1 MLAVASPSFGRL
13 HAPPARPKDR
23 RVPGTVRPGRVL
35 DHAAHGARRL
45 RRRPHAVRVQQEQ
58 RVHARARVAPVRA
71 RLPAR
76 GWLHDAVQRARAGRH
91 SLLALVAAQEGVVRL
106 CLLPDLV
113 LPVRHHGHGH
123 ELALRQELLHGAR
136 GLARSRRHPVP
147 VPAQVGDHRR
157 LRAADAPG
165 DLPEH
170 QELLLGHG
178 LGAARGAGDRDPLM
192 PPEQIIAALMFAG
205 MIAFLFL
212 GFPVAFSL
220 TFTGLFFGLIGVGFG
235 YLHVNFFDILPLRIW
250 GTMTNFTLLAVPLFV
265 FMGVALEKSGL
276 AEELLETMALL
287 FGKLKGGIAIS
298 VVVVGAILAASTG
311 IVGASV
317 ITMGL
322 ISLPTMLRRGY
333 DKQLICGT
341 ICASGT
347 LGQIIPPSVILV
359 LLGDIMGVSVGDLY
373 IGAVLPGL
381 VLVALYIMYIAIL
394 GRLRPELAPA
404 IPDAELREFR
414 AEALKR
420 VTMALIPALVL
431 IVAVLGAIFAGVATP
446 TEAASVGA
454 VGGIGLTMVKR
465 KFSWAMLRNVME
477 ATTRITSLAFI
488 ILVGANCFGLVFRGL
503 NGDHLIQDFLKALPL
518 GRYGVL
524 AVVMFVI
531 FVLGFFI
538 DFFEICFIHV
548 PILTPV
554 LVTHF
559 GFDPMWLGVVIGVN
573 LQTSFL
579 TPPFGFALFYLR
591 GVAPPEIKTTDIY
604 RGVVPFVAL
613 QLIGLTLV
621 IAYPEIVFA
630 LIRFF
635 RG

>member
-1 MLAVASPSFGRL
+1 ML
-13 HAPPARPKDR
+13 
-23 RVPGTVRPGRVL
+23 
-35 DHAAHGARRL
+35 
-45 RRRPHAVRVQQEQ
+45 
-58 RVHARARVAPVRA
+58 
-71 RLPAR
+71 
-76 GWLHDAVQRARAGRH
+76 
-91 SLLALVAAQEGVVRL
+91 
-106 CLLPDLV
+106 
-113 LPVRHHGHGH
+113 
-123 ELALRQELLHGAR
+123 
-136 GLARSRRHPVP
+136 
-147 VPAQVGDHRR
+147 
-157 LRAADAPG
+157 
-165 DLPEH
+165 
-170 QELLLGHG
+170 
-178 LGAARGAGDRDPLM
+178 
-192 PPEQIIAALMFAG
+192 PPEQVLAAFMFAG
-205 MIAFLFL
+205 MIAFLFA
-212 GFPVAFSL
+212 GYPVAFSL
-220 TFTGLFFGLIGVGFG
+220 TFTGLFFGGLGVLSG
-235 YLHVNFFDILPLRIW
+235 LLRADFFDILPIRIW
-250 GTMTNFTLLAVPLFV
+250 GTMTNYTLLAVPLFV
-265 FMGVALEKSGL
+265 FMGVVLEKSGL

-287 FGKLKGGIAIS
+287 FGKIRGGIAIS

-322 ISLPTMLRRGY
+322 VSLPTMMRRGY
-333 DKQLICGT
+333 DRQLICGT

-381 VLVALYIMYIAIL
+381 VLVALYIIYIAIL
-394 GRLRPELAPA
+394 GRLRPDLAPA
-404 IPDAELREFR
+404 IPDAELRDFR

-454 VGGIGLTMVKR
+454 VGGIVLTMVKR

-503 NGDHLIQDFLKALPL
+503 NGDHLIQDFLKSLPL
-518 GRYGVL
+518 GPYGVL

-531 FVLGFFI
+531 FLLGFFI

-554 LVTHF
+554 LVTH
-559 GFDPMWLGVVIGVN
+559 
-573 LQTSFL
+573 
-579 TPPFGFALFYLR
+579 FGFALFYLR

-613 QLIGLTLV
+613 QLIGLTIT
-621 IAYPEIVFA
+621 IAFP
-630 LIRFF
+630 
-635 RG
+635 

>member
-1 MLAVASPSFGRL
+1 ML
-13 HAPPARPKDR
+13 
-23 RVPGTVRPGRVL
+23 
-35 DHAAHGARRL
+35 
-45 RRRPHAVRVQQEQ
+45 
-58 RVHARARVAPVRA
+58 
-71 RLPAR
+71 
-76 GWLHDAVQRARAGRH
+76 
-91 SLLALVAAQEGVVRL
+91 
-106 CLLPDLV
+106 
-113 LPVRHHGHGH
+113 
-123 ELALRQELLHGAR
+123 
-136 GLARSRRHPVP
+136 
-147 VPAQVGDHRR
+147 
-157 LRAADAPG
+157 
-165 DLPEH
+165 
-170 QELLLGHG
+170 
-178 LGAARGAGDRDPLM
+178 
-192 PPEQIIAALMFAG
+192 PPEQILAAFMFAG
-205 MIAFLFL
+205 MIVFLFA

-220 TFTGLFFGLIGVGFG
+220 TFTGLFFGGLGVVSG
-235 YLHVNFFDILPLRIW
+235 LLRADFFDILPIRIW
-250 GTMTNFTLLAVPLFV
+250 GTMTNYTLLAVPLFV
-265 FMGVALEKSGL
+265 FMGVVLEKSGL

-287 FGKLKGGIAIS
+287 FGKMRGGIAIS

-322 ISLPTMLRRGY
+322 VSLPTMLRRGY
-333 DKQLICGT
+333 HKELICGT

-381 VLVALYIMYIAIL
+381 LLVALYIIYIAIL
-394 GRLRPELAPA
+394 GRLRPELAPS
-404 IPDAELREFR
+404 IPEAELAVFR
-414 AEALKR
+414 GDALKR
-420 VTMALIPALVL
+420 VTIALIPAFAL

-454 VGGIGLTMVKR
+454 VGGILLTMIKR
-465 KFSWAMLRNVME
+465 KFTWGMLRNVME

-503 NGDHLIQDFLKALPL
+503 NGDHLIQDFLKSLPL
-518 GRYGVL
+518 GPYGVL

-531 FVLGFFI
+531 FLLGFFI

-559 GFDPMWLGVVIGVN
+559 GFDPLWLGVVIGVN

-613 QLIGLTLV
+613 QLIGLTIT
-621 IAYPEIVFA
+621 IAFPQIVRA
-630 LIRFF
+630 LFF
-635 RG
+635 RFRG

>member
-1 MLAVASPSFGRL
+1 
-13 HAPPARPKDR
+13 
-23 RVPGTVRPGRVL
+23 
-35 DHAAHGARRL
+35 
-45 RRRPHAVRVQQEQ
+45 
-58 RVHARARVAPVRA
+58 
-71 RLPAR
+71 
-76 GWLHDAVQRARAGRH
+76 
-91 SLLALVAAQEGVVRL
+91 
-106 CLLPDLV
+106 
-113 LPVRHHGHGH
+113 
-123 ELALRQELLHGAR
+123 
-136 GLARSRRHPVP
+136 
-147 VPAQVGDHRR
+147 
-157 LRAADAPG
+157 
-165 DLPEH
+165 
-170 QELLLGHG
+170 
-178 LGAARGAGDRDPLM
+178 M

-205 MIAFLFL
+205 MIAFLFF

-220 TFTGLFFGLIGVGFG
+220 IFTGLFFGLLGVGLG
-235 YLHVNFFDILPLRIW
+235 YLNANFFDILPLRIW

-322 ISLPTMLRRGY
+322 ISLPTMLRRSY
-333 DKQLICGT
+333 NKELICGT

-347 LGQIIPPSVILV
+347 LGQIIPPSVILI

-373 IGAVLPGL
+373 IGAVIPGL
-381 VLVALYIMYIAIL
+381 VLVALYIVYLLIL
-394 GRLRPELAPA
+394 AHWKPHLAPPIPAQELAA
-404 IPDAELREFR
+404 FRGDAV
-414 AEALKR
+414 KR
-420 VTMALIPALVL
+420 VILALIPAFVL
-431 IVAVLGAIFAGVATP
+431 IVGVLGSIFVGIASP

-454 VGGIGLTMVKR
+454 AGGLILTMLKGR
-465 KFSWAMLRNVME
+465 FSMAMLRSVMQ

-503 NGDHLIQDFLKALPL
+503 NGDHLIQDFLKGLPF
-518 GRYGVL
+518 GAYGVL

-531 FVLGFFI
+531 FLLGFFI

-559 GFDPMWLGVVIGVN
+559 GFDPVWLGVVIGVN

-591 GVAPPEIKTTDIY
+591 GVAPPEITTPHIY
-604 RGVVPFVAL
+604 RGVAPFVAL

-621 IAYPEIVFA
+621 IAFPDLSNW
-630 LIRFF
+630 LIRAL
-635 RG
+635 R

>member
-1 MLAVASPSFGRL
+1 
-13 HAPPARPKDR
+13 
-23 RVPGTVRPGRVL
+23 
-35 DHAAHGARRL
+35 
-45 RRRPHAVRVQQEQ
+45 
-58 RVHARARVAPVRA
+58 
-71 RLPAR
+71 
-76 GWLHDAVQRARAGRH
+76 
-91 SLLALVAAQEGVVRL
+91 
-106 CLLPDLV
+106 
-113 LPVRHHGHGH
+113 
-123 ELALRQELLHGAR
+123 
-136 GLARSRRHPVP
+136 
-147 VPAQVGDHRR
+147 
-157 LRAADAPG
+157 
-165 DLPEH
+165 
-170 QELLLGHG
+170 
-178 LGAARGAGDRDPLM
+178 M

-205 MIAFLFL
+205 MIAFLFF

-220 TFTGLFFGLIGVGFG
+220 IFTGLFFGLLGVGLG
-235 YLHVNFFDILPLRIW
+235 YLNANFFDILPLRIW

-322 ISLPTMLRRGY
+322 ISLPTMLRRSY
-333 DKQLICGT
+333 NKELICGT

-347 LGQIIPPSVILV
+347 LGQIIPPSVILI

-373 IGAVLPGL
+373 IGAVIPGL
-381 VLVALYIMYIAIL
+381 VLVALYIVYLLIL
-394 GRLRPELAPA
+394 SRWKPHLAPPIPAQELAA
-404 IPDAELREFR
+404 FRGDAV
-414 AEALKR
+414 KR
-420 VTMALIPALVL
+420 VIIALIPAFVL
-431 IVAVLGAIFAGVATP
+431 IVGVLGSIFAGIASP

-454 VGGIGLTMVKR
+454 AGGLILTILKGR
-465 KFSWAMLRNVME
+465 FSMAMLRSVMQ

-503 NGDHLIQDFLKALPL
+503 NGDHLIQDFLKGLPF
-518 GRYGVL
+518 GAYGVL

-531 FVLGFFI
+531 FLLGFFI

-559 GFDPMWLGVVIGVN
+559 GFDPVWLGVVIGVN

-591 GVAPPEIKTTDIY
+591 GVAPPEITTPHIY

-621 IAYPEIVFA
+621 IAFPDLA
-630 LIRFF
+630 SWLIRAL
-635 RG
+635 R

>member
-1 MLAVASPSFGRL
+1 ML
-13 HAPPARPKDR
+13 
-23 RVPGTVRPGRVL
+23 
-35 DHAAHGARRL
+35 
-45 RRRPHAVRVQQEQ
+45 
-58 RVHARARVAPVRA
+58 
-71 RLPAR
+71 
-76 GWLHDAVQRARAGRH
+76 
-91 SLLALVAAQEGVVRL
+91 
-106 CLLPDLV
+106 
-113 LPVRHHGHGH
+113 
-123 ELALRQELLHGAR
+123 
-136 GLARSRRHPVP
+136 
-147 VPAQVGDHRR
+147 
-157 LRAADAPG
+157 
-165 DLPEH
+165 
-170 QELLLGHG
+170 
-178 LGAARGAGDRDPLM
+178 PL
-192 PPEQIIAALMFAG
+192 EQILAAVMFAG
-205 MIAFLFL
+205 MIAFLFV

-220 TFTGLFFGLIGVGFG
+220 TFTGLFFGLLGVLSGA
-235 YLHVNFFDILPLRIW
+235 LRPDFFDILPLRIW
-250 GTMTNFTLLAVPLFV
+250 GTMTNVTLMAVPLFV
-265 FMGVALEKSGL
+265 FMGVVLEKSGL

-287 FGKLKGGIAIS
+287 FGKLRGGIAIS

-322 ISLPTMLRRGY
+322 VSLPTMLRRGY
-333 DKQLICGT
+333 DKPLICGT

-381 VLVALYIMYIAIL
+381 LLVALYIIYLTVL
-394 GRLRPELAPA
+394 GRLRPDLAPA
-404 IPDAELREFR
+404 IPDEELREFR
-414 AEALKR
+414 GEALKR
-420 VTMALIPALVL
+420 VTIALIPAFAL

-454 VGGIGLTMVKR
+454 VGGIILTMVKG
-465 KFSWAMLRNVME
+465 KFSWGMLRNVME

-503 NGDHLIQDFLKALPL
+503 NGDHLIQDFLKGLPL
-518 GRYGVL
+518 GPYGVL
-524 AVVMFVI
+524 AVVMGVI
-531 FVLGFFI
+531 FILGFFI

-554 LVTHF
+554 LVQHF

-613 QLIGLTLV
+613 QLIGLSLT
-621 IAYPEIVFA
+621 IAFPQIVRA
-630 LIRFF
+630 LFFVF

>member
-1 MLAVASPSFGRL
+1 
-13 HAPPARPKDR
+13 
-23 RVPGTVRPGRVL
+23 
-35 DHAAHGARRL
+35 
-45 RRRPHAVRVQQEQ
+45 
-58 RVHARARVAPVRA
+58 
-71 RLPAR
+71 
-76 GWLHDAVQRARAGRH
+76 
-91 SLLALVAAQEGVVRL
+91 
-106 CLLPDLV
+106 
-113 LPVRHHGHGH
+113 
-123 ELALRQELLHGAR
+123 
-136 GLARSRRHPVP
+136 
-147 VPAQVGDHRR
+147 
-157 LRAADAPG
+157 
-165 DLPEH
+165 
-170 QELLLGHG
+170 
-178 LGAARGAGDRDPLM
+178 
-192 PPEQIIAALMFAG
+192 MFAG
-205 MIAFLFL
+205 MIVFLFA

-220 TFTGLFFGLIGVGFG
+220 TFTGIFFGGLGVLSG
-235 YLHVNFFDILPLRIW
+235 LLRADFFDILPIRIW
-250 GTMTNFTLLAVPLFV
+250 GTMTNYTLLAVPLFV
-265 FMGVALEKSGL
+265 FMGVVLEKSGL

-287 FGKLKGGIAIS
+287 FGKMRGGISIS

-322 ISLPTMLRRGY
+322 VSLPTMLRRGY
-333 DKQLICGT
+333 HKELICGT

-381 VLVALYIMYIAIL
+381 LLVALYIIYIAIL

-404 IPDAELREFR
+404 IPEAELAVFR
-414 AEALKR
+414 GDALKR
-420 VTMALIPALVL
+420 VTIALIPAFAL

-454 VGGIGLTMVKR
+454 VGGILLTMIKR
-465 KFSWAMLRNVME
+465 KFTWGMLRNVME

-503 NGDHLIQDFLKALPL
+503 NGDHLIQDFLKSLPL
-518 GRYGVL
+518 GPYGVL

-531 FVLGFFI
+531 FLLGFFI

-559 GFDPMWLGVVIGVN
+559 GFDPLWLGVVIGVN

-613 QLIGLTLV
+613 QLIGLTIT
-621 IAYPEIVFA
+621 IAFPQIVRA
-630 LIRFF
+630 LFFLF